1 MTSKQPAISIT
12 RRLEFDSGHRIPNH
26 DGQCRH
32 LHGHRYAI
40 EVTLTGEVADHPGKA
55 DDGMVLDFG
64 DIKKLTNQYVV
75 EKWDHAFLVAKED
88 EGLVAFLASLP
99 NHKTVIMEH
108 VPTVENLANAA
119 FAILQPVF
127 AKAFGQYLRMQWQLR
142 ARCSPGRFFPT
153 GFLCRMV
160 SRRHI
165 QQFGIR
171 EWRMKP

>member
-1 MTSKQPAISIT
+1 MTTKKPAISIT

-26 DGQCRH
+26 HGQCRH

-40 EVTLTGEVADHPGKA
+40 EVTLTGEVADHPGKP

-64 DIKKLTNQYVV
+64 DIKLLTKQYVV
-75 EKWDHAFLVAKED
+75 DLWDHAFLVAKED
-88 EGLVAFLASLP
+88 KSVVDFLATLP

-127 AKAFGQYLRMQWQLR
+127 SKAFAGRLELSALRIYETPNCW
-142 ARCSPGRFFPT
+142 AD
-153 GFLCRMV
+153 V
-160 SRRHI
+160 RH
-165 QQFGIR
+165 
-171 EWRMKP
+171 P

>member
-1 MTSKQPAISIT
+1 MTTKQPAISIT

-26 DGQCRH
+26 HGQCRH

-40 EVTLTGEVADHPGKA
+40 EVTLTGEVADHPGKP

-64 DIKKLTNQYVV
+64 DIKLLTKQSVV
-75 EKWDHAFLVAKED
+75 DLWDHAFLVAKED
-88 EGLVAFLASLP
+88 KSVVDFLATLP

-127 AKAFGQYLRMQWQLR
+127 SKAFAGRLELSALRVYETPNCW
-142 ARCSPGRFFPT
+142 AD
-153 GFLCRMV
+153 V
-160 SRRHI
+160 RH
-165 QQFGIR
+165 
-171 EWRMKP
+171 P

>member
-1 MTSKQPAISIT
+1 MTKKPSNISIT

-40 EVTLTGEVADHPGKA
+40 EVTLTGEVANHPGMA

-64 DIKKLTNQYVV
+64 DIKRLTNQYVV
-75 EKWDHAFLVAKED
+75 EPWDHAFLVAKED
-88 EGLVAFLASLP
+88 EKLVAFLASMP

-108 VPTVENLANAA
+108 VPTVENLASAA

-127 AKAFGQYLRMQWQLR
+127 NKAFG
-142 ARCSPGRFFPT
+142 GRLELSAVRLYETPN
-153 GFLCRMV
+153 CWADV
-160 SRRHI
+160 HH
-165 QQFGIR
+165 Q
-171 EWRMKP
+171 

>member
-1 MTSKQPAISIT
+1 MTNIQPAISIT
-12 RRLEFDSGHRIPNH
+12 RRLEFDAGHRIPNH

-64 DIKKLTNQYVV
+64 DIKRLTNQYVV
-75 EKWDHAFLVAKED
+75 ERWDHAFLVAKED
-88 EGLVAFLASLP
+88 EGLVTFLGTLP

-127 AKAFGQYLRMQWQLR
+127 SDAFG
-142 ARCSPGRFFPT
+142 GR
-153 GFLCRMV
+153 LNL
-160 SRRHI
+160 SA
-165 QQFGIR
+165 IR
-171 EWRMKP
+171 LYETPNCWADVHPS

>member
-1 MTSKQPAISIT
+1 MTKKPSNISIT

-64 DIKKLTNQYVV
+64 DIKRLTNQYVV
-75 EKWDHAFLVAKED
+75 EPWDHAFLVAKED
-88 EGLVAFLASLP
+88 EKLVAFLASLP

-108 VPTVENLANAA
+108 VPTVENLATTA

-127 AKAFGQYLRMQWQLR
+127 NKAFG
-142 ARCSPGRFFPT
+142 GRLKLSAVRLYETPN
-153 GFLCRMV
+153 CWADV
-160 SRRHI
+160 HH
-165 QQFGIR
+165 Q
-171 EWRMKP
+171 